1 MILICAFSSN
11 LGGNQRRIIS
21 NYTTKHTPKKRASN
35 QNALYRL
42 TNYKQQ
48 LITDAALDGA
58 KEEEEEE
65 EEEFNN
71 KYNKTRSWKSVSVV
85 GFFLV

>member
-1 MILICAFSSN
+1 
-11 LGGNQRRIIS
+11 
-21 NYTTKHTPKKRASN
+21 
-35 QNALYRL
+35 
-42 TNYKQQ
+42 
-48 LITDAALDGA
+48 LITYAALDGA

>member
-11 LGGNQRRIIS
+11 LSGNQRRIIS

-48 LITDAALDGA
+48 LITNAALDGA

-65 EEEFNN
+65 EEN
-71 KYNKTRSWKSVSVV
+71 KYNKTGSWKSVSVV

>member
-1 MILICAFSSN
+1 
-11 LGGNQRRIIS
+11 
-21 NYTTKHTPKKRASN
+21 
-35 QNALYRL
+35 
-42 TNYKQQ
+42 

-58 KEEEEEE
+58 KEEEEEEEEKEEE

>member
-11 LGGNQRRIIS
+11 LSGNQRRIIS
-21 NYTTKHTPKKRASN
+21 NYTTKHTPEKRALN

-71 KYNKTRSWKSVSVV
+71 KYNKTGSWKSVSVA